1 MNLVQPLSTESAF
14 EEIKKTFFEMGW
26 PVERT
31 VEFYKKYADAYEEYD
46 EDYTSPQLVSN
57 WVLLFLRQFERD
69 SIRILDGK

>member
-1 MNLVQPLSTESAF
+1 
-14 EEIKKTFFEMGW
+14 MGW